1 VKKSIKA
8 ALLFSLVFPGIDHMV
23 LKRYKHGSA
32 LLLSALSGFV
42 AEVINQALTIVDRIN
57 SGGNTC

>member
-1 VKKSIKA
+1 
-8 ALLFSLVFPGIDHMV
+8 MV